1 MIPFK
6 TVDYTHI
13 NRIAIL
19 KGVFLLLKVFEF
31 APEGKISLRNKF
43 LKLKRP
49 FRNTNTGQKALSF
62 IGSYFWNQIPETL
75 KKTDNLNTFKHNLNK
90 HFFNQMT

>member
-6 TVDYTHI
+6 TVDYSHI

-19 KGVFLLLKVFEF
+19 KEVFLMLKVFEF

-62 IGSYFWNQIPETL
+62 IGS
-75 KKTDNLNTFKHNLNK
+75 
-90 HFFNQMT
+90 